1 MPFWQVLLSMGTC
14 PGMEG
19 SRVPAGD
26 ISVYDL
32 IRQRWQDRSSKGTS
46 LLLAEESMDVQNSDG
61 SASQYQRKDVAP
73 VVSRDLHHC
82 GDTELPVTV
91 ALWICGCDG

>member
-1 MPFWQVLLSMGTC
+1 
-14 PGMEG
+14 MEG
-19 SRVPAGD
+19 FRVPAGD

-46 LLLAEESMDVQNSDG
+46 LLLTEESMDVQNGDG
-61 SASQYQRKDVAP
+61 SASQDQRKAVAL

-82 GDTELPVTV
+82 GDAELPVTT
-91 ALWICGCDG
+91 APWICG